1 MINTERKL
9 VAKNLVLR
17 EIEHLEDYLLE
28 RDYVGNAYCNNWVDD
43 KCIMGC
49 RCKIG
54 DKDCSEY
61 NIKELLY
68 EINKIK
74 GIVEGISI
82 KNDEPKI
89 MFEIEEKEMVNH
101 PSHYNQ
107 GIETIE
113 YIESWSMNFNTG
125 NVIKY
130 VTRAGYKDNQLEDLK
145 KAMWYLQREIDRIEN
160 K

>member
-1 MINTERKL
+1 ML
-9 VAKNLVLR
+9 
-17 EIEHLEDYLLE
+17 
-28 RDYVGNAYCNNWVDD
+28 
-43 KCIMGC
+43 
-49 RCKIG
+49 
-54 DKDCSEY
+54 
-61 NIKELLY
+61 
-68 EINKIK
+68 
-74 GIVEGISI
+74 
-82 KNDEPKI
+82 
-89 MFEIEEKEMVNH
+89 MFEIEEKEMVDH

-145 KAMWYLQREIDRIEN
+145 KAMWYLDREIQRLKN

>member
-1 MINTERKL
+1 ML
-9 VAKNLVLR
+9 
-17 EIEHLEDYLLE
+17 
-28 RDYVGNAYCNNWVDD
+28 
-43 KCIMGC
+43 
-49 RCKIG
+49 
-54 DKDCSEY
+54 
-61 NIKELLY
+61 
-68 EINKIK
+68 
-74 GIVEGISI
+74 
-82 KNDEPKI
+82 
-89 MFEIEEKEMVNH
+89 MFEIEEKEMVDH

-145 KAMWYLQREIDRIEN
+145 KAMWYLDREIQRIKN

>member
-1 MINTERKL
+1 
-9 VAKNLVLR
+9 
-17 EIEHLEDYLLE
+17 
-28 RDYVGNAYCNNWVDD
+28 
-43 KCIMGC
+43 
-49 RCKIG
+49 
-54 DKDCSEY
+54 
-61 NIKELLY
+61 
-68 EINKIK
+68 
-74 GIVEGISI
+74 
-82 KNDEPKI
+82 
-89 MFEIEEKEMVNH
+89 MFEIEEKEMVDH

-130 VTRAGYKDNQLEDLK
+130 VTRAGYKNNQLEDMK

>member
-1 MINTERKL
+1 ML
-9 VAKNLVLR
+9 
-17 EIEHLEDYLLE
+17 
-28 RDYVGNAYCNNWVDD
+28 
-43 KCIMGC
+43 
-49 RCKIG
+49 
-54 DKDCSEY
+54 
-61 NIKELLY
+61 
-68 EINKIK
+68 
-74 GIVEGISI
+74 
-82 KNDEPKI
+82 
-89 MFEIEEKEMVNH
+89 MFEIEEKEMVDH

-145 KAMWYLQREIDRIEN
+145 KAMWYLDREIQRIEN

>member
-1 MINTERKL
+1 MITGENIKRLRKKYNLTQTEL
-9 VAKNLVLR
+9 AN
-17 EIEHLEDYLLE
+17 
-28 RDYVGNAYCNNWVDD
+28 
-43 KCIMGC
+43 
-49 RCKIG
+49 KIG
-54 DKDCSEY
+54 RTLRTVQK
-61 NIKELLY
+61 Y
-68 EINKIK
+68 EAGEILPPVDIIYKINDIF
-74 GIVEGISI
+74 GGEF
-82 KNDEPKI
+82 
-89 MFEIEEKEMVNH
+89 MLTFEIEEKEMVDH

-130 VTRAGYKDNQLEDLK
+130 VTRAGYKNNQLEDLK

>member
-1 MINTERKL
+1 ML
-9 VAKNLVLR
+9 
-17 EIEHLEDYLLE
+17 
-28 RDYVGNAYCNNWVDD
+28 
-43 KCIMGC
+43 
-49 RCKIG
+49 
-54 DKDCSEY
+54 
-61 NIKELLY
+61 NIKRLRKKYNLTQTELA
-68 EINKIK
+68 NKIDRTLRTVQK
-74 GIVEGISI
+74 YEAGEILPPVDII
-82 KNDEPKI
+82 YKINDIFGGEF
-89 MFEIEEKEMVNH
+89 MLTFEIEEKEMVDH

>member
-1 MINTERKL
+1 ML
-9 VAKNLVLR
+9 
-17 EIEHLEDYLLE
+17 
-28 RDYVGNAYCNNWVDD
+28 
-43 KCIMGC
+43 
-49 RCKIG
+49 
-54 DKDCSEY
+54 
-61 NIKELLY
+61 
-68 EINKIK
+68 
-74 GIVEGISI
+74 
-82 KNDEPKI
+82 
-89 MFEIEEKEMVNH
+89 MFEIEEKEMVDH

-160 K
+160 N

>member
-1 MINTERKL
+1 ML
-9 VAKNLVLR
+9 
-17 EIEHLEDYLLE
+17 
-28 RDYVGNAYCNNWVDD
+28 
-43 KCIMGC
+43 
-49 RCKIG
+49 
-54 DKDCSEY
+54 
-61 NIKELLY
+61 
-68 EINKIK
+68 
-74 GIVEGISI
+74 
-82 KNDEPKI
+82 
-89 MFEIEEKEMVNH
+89 MFEIEEKEMVDH

-130 VTRAGYKDNQLEDLK
+130 VTRAGYKNNQLEDLK

>member
-1 MINTERKL
+1 MITGE
-9 VAKNLVLR
+9 
-17 EIEHLEDYLLE
+17 
-28 RDYVGNAYCNNWVDD
+28 
-43 KCIMGC
+43 
-49 RCKIG
+49 
-54 DKDCSEY
+54 
-61 NIKELLY
+61 NIKRLRKKYNLTQTELA
-68 EINKIK
+68 NKIDRTLRTVQK
-74 GIVEGISI
+74 YEAGEILPPVDII
-82 KNDEPKI
+82 YKINDIFGGEF
-89 MFEIEEKEMVNH
+89 MLTFEIEEKEMVDH

>member
-1 MINTERKL
+1 MITGE
-9 VAKNLVLR
+9 
-17 EIEHLEDYLLE
+17 
-28 RDYVGNAYCNNWVDD
+28 
-43 KCIMGC
+43 
-49 RCKIG
+49 
-54 DKDCSEY
+54 
-61 NIKELLY
+61 NIKRLRKKYNLTQTELA
-68 EINKIK
+68 NKIDRTLRTVQK
-74 GIVEGISI
+74 YEAGEILPPVDII
-82 KNDEPKI
+82 YKINDIFGGEF
-89 MFEIEEKEMVNH
+89 MLTFEIEEKEMVDH

-160 K
+160 N